1 MRRGIDSYGQNDLD
15 IYNRYLEKYIGKAP
29 VVMEI
34 GVYRGGSLQMWKNYF
49 GEGTRFIGIA
59 ITPETK
65 EFEEG
70 LY

>member
-1 MRRGIDSYGQNDLD
+1 
-15 IYNRYLEKYIGKAP
+15 
-29 VVMEI
+29 MEI

-49 GEGTRFIGIA
+49 GEGTRVIGID

>member
-1 MRRGIDSYGQNDLD
+1 
-15 IYNRYLEKYIGKAP
+15 
-29 VVMEI
+29 MEI